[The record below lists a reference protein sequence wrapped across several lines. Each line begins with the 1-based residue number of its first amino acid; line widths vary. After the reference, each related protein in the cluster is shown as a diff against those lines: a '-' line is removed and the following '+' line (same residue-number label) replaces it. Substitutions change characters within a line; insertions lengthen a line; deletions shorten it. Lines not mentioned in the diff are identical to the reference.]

1 MRNDETQQSFP
12 GGFWRIFKEGNSE
25 NEKTRTIINTKSVV
39 SMILIKIRIIAA
51 PLERFASGYDG
62 HGGAHY
68 DGQEEEDDN
77 HHHHNTQT

>member
-1 MRNDETQQSFP
+1 MMRRNNPSLGDF
-12 GGFWRIFKEGNSE
+12 GGFSRWEILRMK
-25 NEKTRTIINTKSVV
+25 KTRTIITKSVV
-39 SMILIKIRIIAA
+39 SMIMITIRIIAA
-51 PLERFASGYDG
+51 PLERVASGYDG